1 MFGQASRP
9 KLPSTEDIVQVIKKD
24 FEKLEST
31 VSKQQVAN
39 IAMPLLY
46 VTFACLCTMTATD
59 AAEINPGRGL

>member
-1 MFGQASRP
+1 M
-9 KLPSTEDIVQVIKKD
+9 QVIKKD